1 MRGDAPFPYRVHGTA
16 YCRAGTFC
24 VERMGPDCPWK
35 VCLRAPCPRGLPSS
49 GLRLPQPGTRHGGMT
64 FPIHLRGAA
73 ACKGQI
79 TRKAVPPTKMS
90 LSSLACMTRVKSHLW
105 ESREKSVVPKGG
117 CGSQLRPGNEGSE
130 RLRSWGVDSLACWAQ
145 WAVSP
150 IPCHQGAFHPLPLE
164 PCSPTPRDWG

>member
-16 YCRAGTFC
+16 GREPSVWRGWGQTVLGRC
-24 VERMGPDCPWK
+24 VSEHPVPAACPP
-35 VCLRAPCPRGLPSS
+35 LGSASHSQAP
-49 GLRLPQPGTRHGGMT
+49 RHEGMT

-73 ACKGQI
+73 ACTGQI
-79 TRKAVPPTKMS
+79 TRRAVPPTKMS

-117 CGSQLRPGNEGSE
+117 CGSLLRPGNEGNE

-150 IPCHQGAFHPLPLE
+150 IPCHQGAFHLLPLE